1 MRGGLRQWGALL
13 AALAALAPG
22 SLPARAQAPLPLGG
36 DFRPHAQVLGREEEV
51 QRFVA
56 YRTQSLLLVGSTP
69 PFGGLERLLAGK
81 SLTVVTG
88 EADRGGLGWLQGARY
103 SLRLLPGRVR
113 GGFLLAD
120 DRYLIARQQERWL
133 LLDHPPTVLALKQ
146 QLLLA
151 LQGAG
156 R

>member
-1 MRGGLRQWGALL
+1 M
-13 AALAALAPG
+13 
-22 SLPARAQAPLPLGG
+22 
-36 DFRPHAQVLGREEEV
+36 

-56 YRTQSLLLVGSTP
+56 YHTQSLLLVGSTP
-69 PFGGLERLLAGK
+69 PVGGLERLLGGK

-88 EADRGGLGWLQGARY
+88 EADRGALAWLQGARY

-133 LLDHPPTVLALKQ
+133 LLDHPPTVVALKQ

-151 LQGAG
+151 LQGVG

>member
-1 MRGGLRQWGALL
+1 MRGVWVPSALL
-13 AALAALAPG
+13 VLVLALAAQAV
-22 SLPARAQAPLPLGG
+22 AQGGPPSPLG
-36 DFRPHAQVLGREEEV
+36 PPQAQLLSQEEAV
-51 QRFVA
+51 RFVA
-56 YRTQSLLLVGSTP
+56 FRTQNLLLVGSTP
-69 PFGGLERLLAGK
+69 PLEGLERLLAGK